1 MRRRTVQPAH
11 HLCFFFGEADLC
23 KYRFR
28 CFLVCVAAKP
38 FLFGHSLL
46 GEADHYTSRRSLF
59 GASCLDPCAI
69 SVGRMRGVI
78 GVKKGQLVALY
89 TKKRHL
95 GKYRCLEAHFFREK
109 RMVAMRAALR
119 ADPDPV
125 VLDGMLDFALT
136 SRDALLPL
144 RDHFAKRQRQP
155 LLPWIPGCYT
165 TATSSWPV
173 SEALR
178 QSPSAIM
185 LPCSPR

>member
-144 RDHFAKRQRQP
+144 RDHLMGYHGYQGAILQRP
-155 LLPWIPGCYT
+155 VPG
-165 TATSSWPV
+165 
-173 SEALR
+173 
-178 QSPSAIM
+178 QSPKLCANPHR
-185 LPCSPR
+185 L